1 MFAGIVERLVPVISV
16 TKPQAKTASI
26 KLDLGKFG
34 ERVRVGRS
42 VSVNGVCLTVTRKH
56 RGIIT
61 MDVIEETLRVT
72 DLGQLAKGTK
82 VNVERALLPSD
93 RIDGHF
99 VTGHVDGTGR
109 ISRITEMADGSVKM
123 WIRTGTELS
132 SMMVRKGS
140 VAVDGVSLTLVDV
153 TEDSFSICLIP
164 RTLTVTTLGRKKQGD
179 LVNIEVD
186 MIGKYVRKF
195 MEEMNSR

>member
-1 MFAGIVERLVPVISV
+1 MFAGIVEQLAPVISV
-16 TKPQAKTASI
+16 TKPQAKSASI
-26 KLDLGKFG
+26 ELDLGKFG
-34 ERVRVGRS
+34 EKVRLGGS
-42 VSVNGVCLTVTRKH
+42 ISVNGVCLTVTRKH
-56 RGIIT
+56 KGVVA

-72 DLGQLAKGTK
+72 DLGQLAKGSR

-93 RIDGHF
+93 RIDGHL

-109 ISRITEMADGSVKM
+109 ISRTTHMADGSVKM
-123 WIRTGTELS
+123 WIRAGTELS

-153 TEDSFSICLIP
+153 MEDSFSICLIP

-195 MEEMNSR
+195 VEEMNIR